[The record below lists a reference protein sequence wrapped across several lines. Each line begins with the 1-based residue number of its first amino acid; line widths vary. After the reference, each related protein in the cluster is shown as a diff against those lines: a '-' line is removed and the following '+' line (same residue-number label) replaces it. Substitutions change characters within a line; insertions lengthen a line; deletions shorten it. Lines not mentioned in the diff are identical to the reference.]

1 MGGVT
6 KGLISLDQEVEWRA
20 KHFGLGIMMRVRV
33 TRFQRPTYFQDAMLR
48 GPFGSFVHDH
58 IFETQNS
65 GTMMIDKIV
74 LHSPFS
80 IIGRM
85 ADFLVLG
92 RYMRRFIQSRN
103 ARLKA
108 AAESSVWRDYLP
120 IQNL

>member
-1 MGGVT
+1 
-6 KGLISLDQEVEWRA
+6 
-20 KHFGLGIMMRVRV
+20 
-33 TRFQRPTYFQDAMLR
+33 MLR
-48 GPFGSFVHDH
+48 GSFGSFVHDH

-65 GTMMIDKIV
+65 GTVMIDKIV

-120 IQNL
+120 IQNPLKPDSPVSPPTPSLSCASSSATTAASGSIRASSSM